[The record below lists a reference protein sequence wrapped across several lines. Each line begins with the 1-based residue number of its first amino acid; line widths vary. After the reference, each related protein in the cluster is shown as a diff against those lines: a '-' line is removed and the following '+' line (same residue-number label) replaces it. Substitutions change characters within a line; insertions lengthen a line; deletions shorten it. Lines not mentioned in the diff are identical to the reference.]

1 MNIEAQSGTWD
12 CIVVGAGPAG
22 LNAALVLGR
31 ARRRVLVLDNAQP
44 RNYATH
50 EMHGVLGH
58 DGLDPAD
65 LRARGRAELGRYGVE
80 VVTAEVQDAE
90 VLDGAVRLTS
100 ARGADLTRTVL
111 LATGMLDEVPDIRGF
126 ADLWGT
132 SAHTCPYC
140 DGFEHRDERL
150 AVLAAG
156 ARGEHLAVLLR
167 QWSDDVV
174 LLSNGPHDLAADQLA
189 RVHALGIPI
198 IETPV
203 VALDGD
209 GTGRLRRVRL
219 DNGETLDRDALFF
232 YVGWRLR
239 VDVARTLGCR
249 LRDDGSIAVDS
260 GQATTVDRVYAAG
273 NCAEPRALV
282 PAAAGSG
289 VTAAVAINTRLSF
302 EDADRAVDSRA
313 GARLRGPLTPKSS
326 GPLGRHRQDLT
337 PERRSGARRW
347 EARTRRHPRSGERR
361 RPSPRGSPRAARAA
375 APAGL
380 LRCGLRRGVALRRES
395 LHSARA
401 SAR

>member
-1 MNIEAQSGTWD
+1 MNSEAQSRTWD

-80 VVTAEVQDAE
+80 VVTVEVQDAE
-90 VLDGAVRLTS
+90 VLDAAVRLTS
-100 ARGADLTRTVL
+100 VRGADLTRTVL
-111 LATGMLDEVPDIRGF
+111 LATGMLDEVPDIPGF
-126 ADLWGT
+126 AELWGI

-150 AVLAAG
+150 AVLGAG

-167 QWSDDVV
+167 QWSEDVV
-174 LLSNGPHDLAADQLA
+174 LLSDGPHDLAADQRA
-189 RVHALGIPI
+189 RVYALGIPI

-209 GTGRLRRVRL
+209 GSGRLCGVRL
-219 DNGETLDRDALFF
+219 DNGETLDCDALFF

-239 VDVARTLGCR
+239 TDVARTLGCQ
-249 LRDDGSIAVDS
+249 LRDDGSIAVDA

-289 VTAAVAINTRLSF
+289 VTAAVTINARLSF
-302 EDADRAVDSRA
+302 EDADRAVANSRA
-313 GARLRGPLTPKSS
+313 L
-326 GPLGRHRQDLT
+326 
-337 PERRSGARRW
+337 
-347 EARTRRHPRSGERR
+347 
-361 RPSPRGSPRAARAA
+361 
-375 APAGL
+375 APASEV
-380 LRCGLRRGVALRRES
+380 R
-395 LHSARA
+395 
-401 SAR
+401 

>member
-1 MNIEAQSGTWD
+1 MNSEAGSRTWD

-31 ARRRVLVLDNAQP
+31 ARRRVLVLDSARP

-65 LRARGRAELGRYGVE
+65 LRGRGRAELARYGVE
-80 VVTAEVQDAE
+80 VVTAEVEDAE
-90 VLDGAVRLTS
+90 TLDRSVRLLS
-100 ARGADLTRTVL
+100 DRGWDVARTVL
-111 LATGMLDEVPDIRGF
+111 LATGMLDELPDIPGF
-126 ADLWGT
+126 SDVWGT

-156 ARGEHLAVLLR
+156 DRGEHLAVLLH

-174 LLSNGPHDLAADQLA
+174 LLSNGPHNLAADQLA
-189 RVHALGIPI
+189 RVQAVGVPI

-203 VALDGD
+203 VGLDSDNGC
-209 GTGRLRRVRL
+209 LRRVRL
-219 DNGETLDRDALFF
+219 GDGQTLDRDSLFF

-239 VDVARTLGCR
+239 NDVARTLGCE

-260 GQATTVDRVYAAG
+260 DQATTVDRVFAAG
-273 NCAEPRALV
+273 NCSEPRALV

-289 VTAAVAINTRLSF
+289 TTAAVAINARLSF
-302 EDADRAVDSRA
+302 EDADRAV
-313 GARLRGPLTPKSS
+313 
-326 GPLGRHRQDLT
+326 
-337 PERRSGARRW
+337 
-347 EARTRRHPRSGERR
+347 
-361 RPSPRGSPRAARAA
+361 
-375 APAGL
+375 
-380 LRCGLRRGVALRRES
+380 
-395 LHSARA
+395 ARA
-401 SAR
+401 STTARGR